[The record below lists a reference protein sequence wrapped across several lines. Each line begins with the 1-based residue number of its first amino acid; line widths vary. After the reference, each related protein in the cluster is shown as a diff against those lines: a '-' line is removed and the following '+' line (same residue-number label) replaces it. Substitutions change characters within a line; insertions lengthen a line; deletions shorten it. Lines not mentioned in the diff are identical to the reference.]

1 MNKHSVLLRGGTAGV
16 NMLMLVMW
24 HDWKKT
30 RITSANAIPFDFIFS
45 SPVMRGQQLSELSVY
60 LGNGNMNWAGR
71 RSQRQKMGGVWAAYS
86 VEIRWYSVMQNEFI
100 IEVRNSH
107 CWGSRF
113 LCDKRPEWQIGGE
126 TLSFPVL
133 QKQPQYQDISR
144 EAGKTEMGRNVKD
157 KSTSQRSKCQEF
169 CVNPPYGVTFGI
181 SI

>member
-1 MNKHSVLLRGGTAGV
+1 MNKCSVLLRGGTDGV

-60 LGNGNMNWAGR
+60 PGNSNMNWAGR

-113 LCDKRPEWQIGGE
+113 LCDKRPEWQIGGKHFHFLFYRSSRSIRISAERLERRRWCE
-126 TLSFPVL
+126 T
-133 QKQPQYQDISR
+133 
-144 EAGKTEMGRNVKD
+144 
-157 KSTSQRSKCQEF
+157 
-169 CVNPPYGVTFGI
+169 
-181 SI
+181 